1 MPGALT
7 LNDRIPERSAPIAT
21 PEADKPGFLDG
32 IASGFRVAR
41 ADTTGYVEGRQLDA
55 YSPVIESL
63 QELGYGPGSFVN
75 IGSGTV
81 SPEAVWKA
89 VTKERAKG
97 HFADLP
103 ETMEDFETQWRT
115 SERQRIDRA
124 SVTAQQAGL
133 LPSLLGGV
141 AGAMTDPVNIYTL
154 PLGGFGGTL
163 TKRLL
168 TEAAANMAI
177 EGALMPVAQRNRQK
191 LGREEMTGT
200 EVLANIAFAGIGA
213 AALRGAGE
221 GVVHHWDV
229 IKAAP
234 QAVQERAWGA
244 ILERT
249 PGLRAKVGKS
259 VEWDAL
265 DAHLPDIAEALV
277 GRENLTVEQRAAVD
291 GLRAEG
297 RFARSNPFADDA
309 AGRAAQM
316 DGMALAMKRIMDGA
330 PALPVPRS
338 AALAPSAG
346 LRDSTAIA
354 SRTVAGDAIS
364 TVKSRIGIVE
374 SGGSDTAKNP
384 RSSATGRY
392 QFIGSTWLRLY
403 RNRYGR
409 NGLSDA
415 QVLAKRTDGR
425 LQEVL
430 MDDLLQHNADALEAQ
445 GIPVDA
451 GNLYLAHFAGSAGAK
466 ALHRASPGA
475 SARSVLGDAVVR
487 ANPFLERM
495 NAREVIDW
503 AARKM
508 GGGGDRAAVRSG
520 EPDGGASARIEAELE
535 TLRSEREALLQD
547 AGAPVREDIGTED
560 APLAVDEI
568 ADDIPA
574 VREEFLPQDTM
585 DEAVRDALPSLRAV
599 VATKGRSI
607 NAIDDIADELGLD
620 PAQVR
625 RGLTELA
632 LRGDLSAMGGGEWH
646 KAKPFRRSLVAREGE
661 GIAPDEALDRAIEQ
675 GFFPELEG
683 VPQDTYAD
691 LHDVALLYEALGAEL
706 AGNPRQRGDLLA
718 GESAGE
724 RFDADHPDYQPI
736 VTFVQDELQQLGF
749 DPYELP
755 SEWVDDLAGEV
766 FRRPPGL
773 SEQDT
778 VFYGLHAMAERNAA
792 DAFAETGDLDYEP
805 IGYDEFAALLD
816 DADYRAAAEAGQR
829 RAADA
834 ELAREGAADGGRAG
848 EGAGAPQPLESG
860 PLEAA
865 RYADY
870 DNPAG
875 EAAKA
880 QKDSLAHDM
889 RTQIIRREDLADI
902 EAIILPNK
910 RKDWQ
915 GVPDAE
921 AEAGQLVSGEWVMR
935 WGVADKGAGQATPFG
950 HSARYPTR
958 EGALAQALT
967 YIAMATK
974 SARTKEW
981 AEAEAARL
989 DAAREAATK
998 AGADAGPVAPNVSG
1012 GMSAQAM
1019 YAEIRR
1025 LPDTEESEDLLAQMR
1040 ASLWEVAQVKG
1051 DDEVQ
1056 AVINRWD
1063 EARDMWDAQFDAART
1078 ADAEARNAKSKAD
1091 NAAYARLIAERVNAA
1106 KGSFQLHNAVRKR
1119 INVYGP
1125 GTVRERGGQLEV
1137 IEGRNW
1143 IGIPAVEL
1151 EQIARSMGIRLG
1163 DDAPTLDKGA
1173 AVDPAIASRQAEE
1186 ARLLAEA
1193 PMRGENKTGEAQ
1205 DGTMGLGLFDAADQ
1219 PQFRLDTEGEAQ
1231 SLPDLIA
1238 DIEADEAELGAIR
1251 DCLL

>member
-7 LNDRIPERSAPIAT
+7 LNDRMPERSAPIAT
-21 PEADKPGFLDG
+21 PEADKPGFMESIGIATDLATDEWTSAQRGRRAIENQRIAALLEQRGYSRDDLRVGVERGKILGIPLAVENDGLDG
-32 IASGFRVAR
+32 RKIWSA
-41 ADTTGYVEGRQLDA
+41 
-55 YSPVIESL
+55 IE
-63 QELGYGPGSFVN
+63 
-75 IGSGTV
+75 
-81 SPEAVWKA
+81 A
-89 VTKERAKG
+89 ERARDPGAFSEIEASSYSEFDQWVTGRKG
-97 HFADLP
+97 
-103 ETMEDFETQWRT
+103 Q
-115 SERQRIDRA
+115 RQRDQQRL
-124 SVTAQQAGL
+124 AQGSMAG
-133 LPSLLGGV
+133 
-141 AGAMTDPVNIYTL
+141 
-154 PLGGFGGTL
+154 
-163 TKRLL
+163 RLIGD
-168 TEAAANMAI
+168 AAADMADSDLGPLQFMI
-177 EGALMPVAQRNRQK
+177 GAGGKTVLQVALREGALAAAEESLKQPERIRNRAN
-191 LGREEMTGT
+191 LGEQTTLGDIAL
-200 EVLANIAFAGIGA
+200 EVGSTFAFAGVLGGSLKFGA
-213 AALRGAGE
+213 DNWGA
-221 GVVHHWDV
+221 

-234 QAVQERAWGA
+234 KAAQERMWRA
-244 ILERT
+244 ILDRT
-249 PGLRAKVGKS
+249 PGLREKVGGA

-535 TLRSEREALLQD
+535 TLRSEREALLED
-547 AGAPVREDIGTED
+547 AGVPVREDIGTED
-560 APLAVDEI
+560 APLPVEEI

-632 LRGDLSAMGGGEWH
+632 LRGEVVLNVPRNTRERIRAANGRFRDESDTELVTRMGGTWDGNFMRRPPAPVRSADTLAEWISEQGGLKDAGGDLSAMGGGEWH

-718 GESAGE
+718 GETAGE

-792 DAFAETGDLDYEP
+792 DAFAETGELDYEP

-829 RAADA
+829 QAADA

-875 EAAKA
+875 DAAKA
-880 QKDSLAHDM
+880 QKDSLLHDM
-889 RTQIIRREDLADI
+889 RTRRDYLALADV
-902 EAIILPNK
+902 EDVREFELPRQQK
-910 RKDWQ
+910 GWQ
-915 GVPDAE
+915 GVPDA
-921 AEAGQLVSGEWVMR
+921 
-935 WGVADKGAGQATPFG
+935 GVQVAFIPSVGKWTYSYDLNFRDGGQATPFTPRDIYDTPEDAQRKALEVVSTHAA
-950 HSARYPTR
+950 HSHDDSDVAKKIKNRIRKWATDER
-958 EGALAQALT
+958 AALGP
-967 YIAMATK
+967 YSWMGN
-974 SARTKEW
+974 
-981 AEAEAARL
+981 AE
-989 DAAREAATK
+989 
-998 AGADAGPVAPNVSG
+998 SG
-1012 GMSAQAM
+1012 G
-1019 YAEIRR
+1019 
-1025 LPDTEESEDLLAQMR
+1025 P
-1040 ASLWEVAQVKG
+1040 
-1051 DDEVQ
+1051 
-1056 AVINRWD
+1056 
-1063 EARDMWDAQFDAART
+1063 
-1078 ADAEARNAKSKAD
+1078 
-1091 NAAYARLIAERVNAA
+1091 
-1106 KGSFQLHNAVRKR
+1106 
-1119 INVYGP
+1119 
-1125 GTVRERGGQLEV
+1125 
-1137 IEGRNW
+1137 
-1143 IGIPAVEL
+1143 PAP
-1151 EQIARSMGIRLG
+1151 Q
-1163 DDAPTLDKGA
+1163 APTLDKGA

>member
-1 MPGALT
+1 
-7 LNDRIPERSAPIAT
+7 
-21 PEADKPGFLDG
+21 
-32 IASGFRVAR
+32 
-41 ADTTGYVEGRQLDA
+41 
-55 YSPVIESL
+55 
-63 QELGYGPGSFVN
+63 
-75 IGSGTV
+75 
-81 SPEAVWKA
+81 
-89 VTKERAKG
+89 
-97 HFADLP
+97 
-103 ETMEDFETQWRT
+103 
-115 SERQRIDRA
+115 
-124 SVTAQQAGL
+124 
-133 LPSLLGGV
+133 
-141 AGAMTDPVNIYTL
+141 
-154 PLGGFGGTL
+154 
-163 TKRLL
+163 
-168 TEAAANMAI
+168 MAI